1 MTPGSKWR
9 LFILLILLFA
19 GLRAGAAQESLDGLT
34 FRDALRMCLLAA
46 GEGDMDKAA
55 VLFDSLEQIFGSEA
69 EYLEEDIQRHVLPVK
84 GMAELAAGKV
94 PEAIATLER
103 ARRRFPSLFKEKPS
117 LIYSLAQAY
126 KGNRNLEKAIKAL
139 DDYLQHVSG
148 TLEAGFAYLERA
160 DLYFQG
166 GLLDEGLEG
175 LEQLYLSTLP
185 RSLKM
190 QGQLKAVEA
199 CLQNGRRDQAT
210 ELILATDWS
219 VSTMP
224 ELAQLTFSALR
235 TAEHALAE
243 RRIGV
248 ALKLFQLVPPKKVL
262 VKVQRERIDELKEG
276 LAYRRARRMGMDDT
290 HRLKYLNE
298 LQGRLEQQ
306 LHALEDGAD
315 YTPDFYLRYGQ
326 CLLLDSQFHKAWL
339 AFEYIALDEAYSEEV
354 RKEAHYRWVLTAHQM
369 EEWEEALTLSRNFVN
384 RYPGSDLAPQ
394 ALYLIASAHLEQR
407 RYRES
412 HEVLTDLVDT
422 FPDHDLFPRWLFTR
436 GFVQVL
442 LEDYPSARKD
452 FSSYLSRYP
461 QGSLRVNA
469 GLWDGL
475 TYFFEKNYT
484 TCADL
489 LTTLSG
495 TAQNHPLYPEI
506 QYRLASTYYAW
517 RRYDDALATINRY
530 LGAFPR
536 HFRVGEARVLKGD
549 ILMGTGELEEAL
561 NTFSVISAEIGH
573 LYLYSV
579 FQAGKIL
586 RALQDYPGMVSHFDA
601 FLQNEEAP
609 RARLSEALYWLA
621 WANQQQGALDRAFP
635 IYERALATYGDDPD
649 SAEIE
654 SILRALKDL
663 KAKQDGG
670 ALSGSSDLGN
680 SLATAEDF
688 SSWIRR
694 EIAIAR
700 QNDQLTYYARL
711 VLFLIEHVGK
721 PETTEY
727 SYLAL
732 AESVPPEKMDAAA
745 LGRLGLALLS
755 AGDMR
760 ARPFFEQLLDGF
772 PSSPDRSMA
781 FLGLARLDFAAGD
794 YPSARAWLHTSN
806 EEIPLHPR
814 MSETQL
820 LLGQTLSHMEL
831 FEESISAYEKLLRLK
846 SARGRPHARALQ
858 GIADSHTRSGDTDK
872 AIAYYQRIYNMYRA
886 YPDLVSSAYWESAKL
901 FEEAGRLPEA
911 AATLR
916 EMLSQEELKVLPEW
930 GLAETRLEHLSSLL
944 PKESGAPHA
953 EETVIHE
960 N

>member
-1 MTPGSKWR
+1 MTTGSKLR

-46 GEGDMDKAA
+46 GEGDLDKAA

-84 GMAELAAGKV
+84 GMAELAAGKA

-126 KGNRNLEKAIKAL
+126 KGNRNLEKAVKAL

-199 CLQNGRRDQAT
+199 CLRNGRRDQAT

-290 HRLKYLNE
+290 HRLQYLNE

-306 LHALEDGAD
+306 LHALEGGAD

-326 CLLLDSQFHKAWL
+326 CLLLDSQLHKAWL

-354 RKEAHYRWVLTAHQM
+354 REEAHYRWVLTAHQM
-369 EEWEEALTLSRNFVN
+369 EEWEEALTLARNFVN
-384 RYPGSDLAPQ
+384 RYPDSALAPQ
-394 ALYLIASAHLEQR
+394 ALYLIATAHLEQR

-412 HEVLTDLVDT
+412 NEVLTDLLDA
-422 FPDHDLFPRWLFTR
+422 FPDHVLFPRWLFTR
-436 GFVQVL
+436 GFIRVL
-442 LEDYPSARKD
+442 LEDYGSARQD
-452 FSSYLSRYP
+452 FSSYLSRFP

-530 LGAFPR
+530 LSAFPR

-549 ILMGTGELEEAL
+549 ILMGKGELEEAL
-561 NTFSVISAEIGH
+561 NTFSGVSAEIGH

-579 FQAGKIL
+579 FQAGKIQ

-621 WANQQQGALDRAFP
+621 WANQQQGALDQAFP

-663 KAKQDGG
+663 KAKQVGS
-670 ALSGSSDLGN
+670 AFSGNSGLRN
-680 SLATAEDF
+680 SLAKAEDF
-688 SSWIRR
+688 SYWIRR
-694 EIAIAR
+694 EIEIAR
-700 QNDQLTYYARL
+700 QNDELTYYVRL
-711 VLFLIEHVGK
+711 VLFLIEHIGK

-732 AESVPPEKMDAAA
+732 ADSVPPEKMDAAT

-755 AGDMR
+755 AGDER

-781 FLGLARLDFAAGD
+781 FLGLARLDFAEGD

-916 EMLSQEELKVLPEW
+916 EMLSQEELEVLPEW

-944 PKESGAPHA
+944 PQESGAPHA